1 VIFRDEKL
9 DQELQGATLL
19 EYGLE
24 GRDCKEVRFKKQ
36 ESGQILTFELIVN
49 LS

>member
-1 VIFRDEKL
+1 MILRDEKL
-9 DQELQGATLL
+9 YQELQGTTLL

-36 ESGQILTFELIVN
+36 ESGVFNFKSQF
-49 LS
+49 